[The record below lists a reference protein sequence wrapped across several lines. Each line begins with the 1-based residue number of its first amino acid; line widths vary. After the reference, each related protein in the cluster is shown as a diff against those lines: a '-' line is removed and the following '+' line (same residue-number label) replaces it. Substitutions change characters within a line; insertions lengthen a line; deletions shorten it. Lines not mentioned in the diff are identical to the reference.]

1 MTKFIVKIV
10 AALALGAN
18 TLTAAP
24 VGVEKDEKTNEQNE
38 TPTAISKLSAA
49 WYSSD
54 GSQSEI
60 FISDKKYKITVYGA
74 GALSKWKQECVKEKT
89 NVYSCQGG
97 IVDSSGIEYDILGA
111 ISLSEDGSTLV
122 ETWKMLRGSEAKTNG
137 KTIYKRKANATPVR

>member
-1 MTKFIVKIV
+1 MTKFVVKTLV
-10 AALALGAN
+10 ALALSASVLAAAGA
-18 TLTAAP
+18 
-24 VGVEKDEKTNEQNE
+24 EKEEKANEQSE
-38 TPTAISKLSAA
+38 APAVVSKLSAA

-54 GSQSEI
+54 GSQNEI

-97 IVDSSGIEYDILGA
+97 IIDSSGAEYDILGA

-122 ETWKMLRGSEAKTNG
+122 ETWKMLRGSEAKANG